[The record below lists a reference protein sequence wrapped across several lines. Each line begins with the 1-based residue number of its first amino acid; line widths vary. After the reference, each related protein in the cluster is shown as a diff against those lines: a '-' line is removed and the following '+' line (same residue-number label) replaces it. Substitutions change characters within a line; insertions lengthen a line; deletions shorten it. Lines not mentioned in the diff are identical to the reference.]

1 MDGSDDEERI
11 SSPSLTEEFDDE
23 ELQDDPLGTVT
34 SEPIT
39 KPTTTIQ
46 EKSHND
52 PEPDSSNEEE
62 QPRRKKSKKSHIPEN
77 DSFSYRITVL
87 VAKDTPP
94 TRSGSRKAA
103 PNPRF
108 NIANYV
114 QKDPFKFASDGQ
126 YNNLLSNVAKALGCS
141 VDLLREKKL
150 QYKFKTPQ
158 AAPILAMG
166 TQICFEALVDEVIS
180 KTAAKRDVYLI
191 SLLPRKLDPDENTK
205 DDTGN
210 HASSSKNDFDYE
222 ELVPEAVSTSI
233 AAQKMKF
240 DATIGPH
247 CEVLKNKYKIDNYPD
262 LFPNKRMFK
271 GPCGGYW
278 ELDPLAIAN
287 WALKIS
293 QGFASITKP
302 PNTAFFDYNRRKLP
316 PLVSHSSNVTSA
328 IPVPSAAP
336 VPAVA
341 PIPSAAP
348 GFMEFIMAQSMQS
361 QQQMH
366 QMQFMMQAQMRGAAL
381 ALPSTAPL
389 PMPVAVCTPTVSI
402 PHSAPSSPAA
412 QLAIP
417 TVLLDDFGARYN
429 LSATVI
435 SQLER
440 LGYKPGSPHVTKLQ
454 ERHWEGANFSVIGS
468 MEILDTHARFLCDV
482 RNGLWA

>member
-23 ELQDDPLGTVT
+23 ELQDDPPGTVT

-52 PEPDSSNEEE
+52 PEPDSSDEEE
-62 QPRRKKSKKSHIPEN
+62 QPRRKKSKKSHIPKN
-77 DSFSYRITVL
+77 DSFSYHITVL

-126 YNNLLSNVAKALGCS
+126 YNNPS
-141 VDLLREKKL
+141 KL

-158 AAPILAMG
+158 VAPILAMG

-180 KTAAKRDVYLI
+180 KTAAKHDVYLI
-191 SLLPRKLDPDENTK
+191 SLPPRKLDPDENTK

-247 CEVLKNKYKIDNYPD
+247 REVLENKYKIDNYPD
-262 LFPNKRMFK
+262 LFPNKHMFK

-278 ELDPLAIAN
+278 ELDLLAIAN
-287 WALKIS
+287 WASKIS
-293 QGFASITKP
+293 QEFASITKP

-336 VPAVA
+336 VPSVATVPAVA

-348 GFMEFIMAQSMQS
+348 GFMEFIMAQLMQS

-366 QMQFMMQAQMRGAAL
+366 QMQFMMQAQMCGAAL

-417 TVLLDDFGARYN
+417 TVSLDDFGARYN

-440 LGYKPGSPHVTKLQ
+440 LGYKPGSLHVTKLQ

-468 MEILDTHARFLCDV
+468 TEILDTHARFLRDV

>member
-11 SSPSLTEEFDDE
+11 SSPSLTEEFDNE
-23 ELQDDPLGTVT
+23 ELQDDPPG
-34 SEPIT
+34 
-39 KPTTTIQ
+39 
-46 EKSHND
+46 
-52 PEPDSSNEEE
+52 
-62 QPRRKKSKKSHIPEN
+62 
-77 DSFSYRITVL
+77 TVL

-94 TRSGSRKAA
+94 TCSSSRKAA

-126 YNNLLSNVAKALGCS
+126 YNNLLSNIAKALGCS
-141 VDLLREKKL
+141 VDLLQEKKL

-166 TQICFEALVDEVIS
+166 TQICFEALVNEVIS

-191 SLLPRKLDPDENTK
+191 SLPPRKLDPDENTK
-205 DDTGN
+205 DDTRK
-210 HASSSKNDFDYE
+210 HASSSKNDFDYK

-240 DATIGPH
+240 DVTIGPH
-247 CEVLKNKYKIDNYPD
+247 CEVLENKYKIDNYPD

-278 ELDPLAIAN
+278 ELDSLAIAN
-287 WALKIS
+287 WASKIS
-293 QGFASITKP
+293 Q
-302 PNTAFFDYNRRKLP
+302 
-316 PLVSHSSNVTSA
+316 
-328 IPVPSAAP
+328 
-336 VPAVA
+336 
-341 PIPSAAP
+341 
-348 GFMEFIMAQSMQS
+348 QQMQ
-361 QQQMH
+361 QMQMH

-417 TVLLDDFGARYN
+417 TVSLDDFGAHYN

-454 ERHWEGANFSVIGS
+454 ECHWEGANFSVIGS
-468 MEILDTHARFLCDV
+468 MEILDTHARFLRDV